1 MSEPTAAHSQTALD
15 LERLVFFSDAVM
27 AIAITLLAIDIRL
40 PEAAHEAGGSL
51 APWIAKLWP
60 KVIGFL
66 VSFWVIALYW
76 LAHHRCYR
84 YIRDYDRRLVYLN
97 FLFLMFVAFLPF
109 PTSVLFNFAP
119 ETASVM
125 LYAGTAAGMGLSL
138 YWVWSYALRHGFVT
152 EAASPELIRDLRLNL
167 LLPPLVFVM
176 SGVVALF
183 NASLGMF
190 LWFLLI
196 PVYIY
201 RRVTETALA
210 KRSQG

>member
-1 MSEPTAAHSQTALD
+1 MSEGSSEASSKALE

-40 PEAAHEAGGSL
+40 PEAAHGAGGL
-51 APWIAKLWP
+51 APWLADLWP
-60 KVIGFL
+60 KIIGFL

-84 YIRDYDRRLVYLN
+84 YIRNYNRRLVYLN

-109 PTSVLFNFAP
+109 PTSVLFSFSP
-119 ETASVM
+119 ETISVV

-138 YWVWSYALRHGFVT
+138 FWVWSYALRHGYVS
-152 EAASPELIRDLRLNL
+152 EAATPALIRDLRLNL
-167 LLPPLVFVM
+167 LLPPLVFVI
-176 SGVVALF
+176 SCIVALF
-183 NASLGMF
+183 SAAAGM
-190 LWFLLI
+190 LVWFLII

-201 RRVTETALA
+201 RRVTEGALEG
-210 KRSQG
+210 SLS